1 MGAMTNTHA
10 VIEDLSF
17 DFADRLVKSL
27 RVSRTG
33 VSEMAEFLGVSR
45 ATVANWTSGRT
56 KPTKGLQRAWAMRA
70 GVPYEWLATGVLP
83 CHDGDGEEKQQS
95 FLPESNRR
103 PSHYKA
109 EFLRYGQHLT
119 LLYASTHGKSPYH
132 V

>member
-1 MGAMTNTHA
+1 MQTNT
-10 VIEDLSF
+10 VTKDLSF

-83 CHDGDGEEKQQS
+83 SYDDDDGGGKKS

-119 LLYASTHGKSPYH
+119 QLYARTHRKPLYH

>member
-1 MGAMTNTHA
+1 METNT
-10 VIEDLSF
+10 VTKDLSF

-70 GVPYEWLATGVLP
+70 GVPYEWLASGVLP
-83 CHDGDGEEKQQS
+83 SYDGDDGGGNQS

-103 PSHYKA
+103 PSHYKD

-119 LLYASTHGKSPYH
+119 LLYASTQGKSLYH

>member
-1 MGAMTNTHA
+1 MQTTT
-10 VIEDLSF
+10 VTKDLSF

-83 CHDGDGEEKQQS
+83 SYDEDDGGGGNQS
-95 FLPESNRR
+95 FLPGSNRR

-109 EFLRYGQHLT
+109 EFLRFGQRIAVLHAVTGAKNLC
-119 LLYASTHGKSPYH
+119 H